1 MLVVAECTNTA
12 LDQAFINFR
21 GQPKDFLIWLESLM
35 TTTQIR
41 HLLTTDG
48 INVVKRMLSDERERD
63 FLLTL
68 DMLLH
73 ANIADPY
80 ILYKGMLN
88 CLSAS
93 IAPEGFATDGVSN
106 NSGVN
111 LLGEEYMSRTV
122 SRADAMKLLQ
132 NNKVLVTILCICLY
146 GRPRYFIE
154 DLGNG
159 KVAVRE
165 HAGKEVTK

>member
-63 FLLTL
+63 YLLTL

-93 IAPEGFATDGVSN
+93 IAPEGFAVDGVSN
-106 NSGVN
+106 NSDVN
-111 LLGEEYMSRTV
+111 LLGEEYMARTTSRT
-122 SRADAMKLLQ
+122 DALKLLQ
-132 NNKVLVTILCICLY
+132 NNKVLVTILCVCLY
-146 GRPRYFIE
+146 GRPRYYLEEIQ
-154 DLGNG
+154 GG
-159 KVAVRE
+159 KLMVRE
-165 HAGKEVTK
+165 HPAKEVTK